1 MLGLVIVFVIIM
13 IITSSL
19 KIDLMATKNNKDNK
33 IIIKIKLLYG
43 LIKFKKE
50 LGSLKVTKKKKEI
63 DGNLDEDLEIKMKN
77 DSWIKYD
84 GYTDF
89 INIRK
94 KAEEGIKITKKYKSL
109 INYTIEKINFSTVF
123 WKTEIGFEDAAVTG
137 MATGIINILKS
148 NVFAIFSNSKKRPS
162 NIHFKIIPNFKKQI
176 LNTYIHCIFK
186 LKIGYI
192 IIAGLKYLRIKY
204 RKNK

>member
-1 MLGLVIVFVIIM
+1 MFGLVIVFVIIM

-19 KIDLMATKNNKDNK
+19 KIDFRVTKNNKDNK
-33 IIIKIKLLYG
+33 FIIKIKLLYG
-43 LIKFKKE
+43 LIKLKKE
-50 LGSLKVTKKKKEI
+50 LGSLKVTKKKKEV
-63 DGNLDEDLEIKMKN
+63 DGNIDEDLEIKMKN
-77 DSWIKYD
+77 DSSIKYD

-94 KAEEGIKITKKYKSL
+94 KVEESIKITKKYKSL
-109 INYTIEKINFSTVF
+109 INYSIEKINFNTVF
-123 WKTEIGFEDAAVTG
+123 WKTEVGFQDAAVTG

-148 NVFAIFSNSKKRPS
+148 NVFAIFNNSKNKPNS
-162 NIHFKIIPNFKKQI
+162 IHFKIIPHFKKQI
-176 LNTYIHCIFK
+176 LNTYIHCIFT

-204 RKNK
+204 RKNE